1 MYDDF
6 PRRLKMLR
14 KEKRISQEELALQ
27 LEVSRSAV
35 AGWERSQKHPSANT
49 LRKIALFFNVSTDYL
64 CGRTTHRRNITVAPI
79 SELDLSKLNAH
90 GLRMLAEF
98 YRLLVQDDKYKAQK

>member
-1 MYDDF
+1 MHDDF
-6 PRRLKMLR
+6 PGRLKMLR
-14 KEKRISQEELALQ
+14 KEKRLSQEELALE

-35 AGWERSQKHPSANT
+35 AGWEKSQKHPSADM

-64 CGRTTHRRNITVAPI
+64 CGRTLHRRNITIAPI
-79 SELDLSKLNAH
+79 SELDLTKLNAH

-98 YRLLVQDDKYKAQK
+98 YRLLLQDEKYKA